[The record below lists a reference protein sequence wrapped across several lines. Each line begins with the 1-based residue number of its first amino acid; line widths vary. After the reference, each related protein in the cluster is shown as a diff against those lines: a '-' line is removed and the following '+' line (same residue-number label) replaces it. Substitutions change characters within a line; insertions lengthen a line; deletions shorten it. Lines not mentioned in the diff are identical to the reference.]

1 MIHLSFPD
9 STPTAGALVLV
20 RFLVII
26 SLFHKLAPIGE
37 GTYDASVPR
46 LRAVSLRSVLAHNI
60 LDVCVDTEVLGV
72 VHTQTL
78 DTQCE
83 FTQFPEV
90 HRLSVLQSFL
100 HHFGECN
107 DGGTDIGGCQ
117 WLDVLESVSQS
128 LSRSVHPV

>member
-20 RFLVII
+20 CFLVVI

-60 LDVCVDTEVLGV
+60 LDVRVDTEVLGV

-83 FTQFPEV
+83 FTQFSEV
-90 HRLSVLQSFL
+90 HRLSVFSPSS
-100 HHFGECN
+100 
-107 DGGTDIGGCQ
+107 TT
-117 WLDVLESVSQS
+117 SVSATMAARTSADVSEQ
-128 LSRSVHPV
+128 RS